1 MLWEVRIAYKPGVQ
15 DAEGESTLKGLLALG
30 FERVKEVRT
39 AKVFVIQGD
48 YTRGEVEEMCK
59 RLLAN
64 PVSQDYTITE
74 VGVE

>member
-15 DAEGESTLKGLLALG
+15 DAEGESTLRGLHALG
-30 FERVKEVRT
+30 FNKVKDVKT
-39 AKVFVIQGD
+39 AKVFIIKGD
-48 YTRGEVEEMCK
+48 YTREEVEEMCR

-64 PVSQDYTITE
+64 PVSQDYTIAE